1 MPGLSAFERKYV
13 TNFAQFGFRIK
24 MAFLFYCK
32 YIVLRRLVSEQP
44 QLVIFLSSLYFI
56 FILQDLIR
64 RLDMI

>member
-1 MPGLSAFERKYV
+1 M

-44 QLVIFLSSLYFI
+44 QLVSFLSSLYFI